1 MPTSAAD
8 GVTEPGSGT
17 HLDHKITSL
26 VQAASKALSVTSG
39 HPQQGHSGAAM
50 SQQSHS
56 HFHNDNLVSEAGV
69 PIVKTEPSSANSV
82 THVAA
87 GRVSHRPGVA
97 GVAPALPSTSGQG
110 TPKSATLPSSSAGKT
125 QVSCGGGG
133 GVQRSTVAWLRA
145 ILMHVCITLFGRMGL
160 LLRSCWA
167 GHSKV
172 LSGRL
177 GGDSAGGVPASSS
190 R

>member
-1 MPTSAAD
+1 
-8 GVTEPGSGT
+8 
-17 HLDHKITSL
+17 
-26 VQAASKALSVTSG
+26 
-39 HPQQGHSGAAM
+39 M

-110 TPKSATLPSSSAGKT
+110 TLKSATLPSSSAGKT
-125 QVSCGGGG
+125 QVSCRGGGG
-133 GVQRSTVAWLRA
+133 PAEYSGMVESNSHACSRYLIWADGPSVQ
-145 ILMHVCITLFGRMGL
+145 GL
-160 LLRSCWA
+160 L
-167 GHSKV
+167 G
-172 LSGRL
+172 
-177 GGDSAGGVPASSS
+177 
-190 R
+190 

>member
-1 MPTSAAD
+1 
-8 GVTEPGSGT
+8 
-17 HLDHKITSL
+17 
-26 VQAASKALSVTSG
+26 
-39 HPQQGHSGAAM
+39 M

-125 QVSCGGGG
+125 QVSCR

-145 ILMHVCITLFGRMGL
+145 ILMHVCITLFGLDGPSAKEL
-160 LLRSCWA
+160 L
-167 GHSKV
+167 G
-172 LSGRL
+172 
-177 GGDSAGGVPASSS
+177 
-190 R
+190 